1 MPISGCSKVG
11 PPWLTTVDSTRLI
24 GVVPP
29 AATRRFPI
37 RNPWKASDWA
47 LPSGRAFAVA
57 VTLGVDA
64 GVIGPVYRAVFRR
77 CPHHSAAVERRRI
90 AICDVGVQGHR
101 GGVCDFCLSMELKG
115 ASCTDKRSERRDGGA
130 RLDAARDLLRRVS
143 LAAAERSRIC
153 SEADVRRE
161 RAEGRRRYWGEF
173 R

>member
-1 MPISGCSKVG
+1 MFAY
-11 PPWLTTVDSTRLI
+11 PPTAGILLI
-24 GVVPP
+24 TKLLPEEGM
-29 AATRRFPI
+29 
-37 RNPWKASDWA
+37 WKCDLLASAWR
-47 LPSGRAFAVA
+47 LPSTRAFAVA

-101 GGVCDFCLSMELKG
+101 GGVCDFCLSMELEG

-153 SEADVRRE
+153 SANSFSWSIYETKDCLSDRQRGAVCL
-161 RAEGRRRYWGEF
+161 
-173 R
+173 